1 MSKNKAE
8 IAKQLELTE
17 GNTIDFLGN
26 VKVLSGSIREN
37 KKTTSSCQ
45 MLF

>member
-8 IAKQLELTE
+8 IAKQLELNE
-17 GNTIDFLGN
+17 GSPINL
-26 VKVLSGSIREN
+26 LSNANILNGSIREN